1 MPMKITLQTGY
12 HSFLVL
18 LLWTIIVPGVRA
30 ESDRSD
36 QGATMTGVVT
46 SSDDN
51 LPLPGV
57 NVLIKGTTVGTT
69 TDSEGRYAIPAE
81 QGAVLAFSFIGYATQ
96 EIVVATQTAIN
107 VVLRSELHQLG
118 EVVVVGYGAVEK
130 KDLVGAV
137 GVATKKDFGDVPVA
151 NAQQLI
157 QGKISGVQV
166 VNSSGLPGSGVR
178 IAIRGTGTFTSM
190 DPLYVIDGIQGNS
203 ALFNSINA
211 NDIESITVLKDA
223 SSTAIYGANAANGVV
238 IVTTKKAKAG
248 VARVTYSG
256 YYGVAQPWKKLDMMN
271 ASEYLDLVGDI
282 TNNTLTPKLQSDY
295 VKTDRTDWQDA
306 IFRTASVMEHHV
318 GISGGTDKV
327 LYQAS
332 TTYTNQDGIMEDF
345 NFKRLGLRL
354 SLEEN
359 VGKRFKFGQSFN
371 FQYSLSSG
379 NTASFTDAL
388 RMPTYSPIYD
398 PTNLGGFAK
407 VTSSDDLN
415 DAYNPLTG
423 IRLSERRN
431 RNFLSF
437 GQFFGEV
444 DILSGLRFRSQVSID
459 LSSFGNYNYYQANA
473 NGNLLNP
480 NGIDES
486 YGWSINPLLEN
497 YLTYNKKFG
506 VHAFDVIAGN
516 TYRNGGKFRS
526 VNLRG
531 TSFPN
536 DDLKTIIAAP
546 SASLSGGNTGEYA
559 SLSYFARVNYSL
571 MDKYLITASFRRDG
585 NYVFSAANRF
595 GNFPSVGVAW
605 KIAEENFMQSIAF
618 ISQLKVRGSYGITGN
633 SSVPLQFSSI
643 WKGESNN
650 IGYSLGDAENYRQG
664 ATINSSFDPNIQWET
679 TKQFDIGLDI
689 GLFED
694 RFSLSVGYYNRKN
707 EDLLTYVP
715 VPLSTGIGGPYD
727 NPGNILKNIASA
739 SNKGFEIDLGLQ
751 GNAGGLRYSL
761 SVNAAYNKNKVVSLG
776 EGAPFQRGGVSGGN
790 LATKTDTGQPIGSF
804 FGFVVDHVAL
814 DQSDIDAY
822 NAIAR
827 QATNDPAKV
836 YQTGLLPGDIIFRDI
851 NGDGLLTPLDRTFL
865 GSPIPTWNYGTNIN
879 LAYKNFD
886 FMIGLYGISDVK
898 LWNDLKYWTEGTTRP
913 FNSSSD
919 LVDRWRTEGD
929 VSEYPKAGQ
938 NATGSANLRPSDRF
952 VEDGS
957 YMRLRNVT
965 LGYTI
970 PVSNAPGF
978 NKVFS
983 SLRLYV
989 TANNLLTLTKY
1000 KGYDP
1005 EIVGQDFLFDRGID
1019 RGQYPQ
1025 PKIFM
1030 LGVQAGF

>member
-1 MPMKITLQTGY
+1 MKITLRTG
-12 HSFLVL
+12 FKTFVLL
-18 LLWTIIVPGVRA
+18 LLWTTNLRGLHA
-30 ESDRSD
+30 EDYPSD
-36 QGATMTGVVT
+36 QGTTMAGVVT
-46 SSDDN
+46 SSDDK
-51 LPLPGV
+51 LALPGV
-57 NVLIKGTTVGTT
+57 NILIRGTTIGTT
-69 TDSEGRYAIPAE
+69 TDAEGKYVIPVE
-81 QGAVLAFSFIGYATQ
+81 QGAVLVFSFIGYATQ
-96 EIVVATQTAIN
+96 EITVGTQTSIN
-107 VVLRSELHQLG
+107 VSLESDFHQLG

-130 KDLVGAV
+130 KDLIGAV
-137 GVATKKDFGDVPVA
+137 GVATRKDFGDVPVA

-166 VNSSGLPGSGVR
+166 VNSSGLPGAGVK
-178 IAIRGTGTFTSM
+178 IAIRGTGTFTSI
-190 DPLYVIDGIQGNS
+190 DPLYVIDGMQGDAS
-203 ALFNSINA
+203 LFNAINA
-211 NDIESITVLKDA
+211 YDIESITVLKDA

-248 VARVTYSG
+248 LPRVTYNG
-256 YYGVAQPWKKLDMMN
+256 YYGVAQPWKKMDMMN
-271 ASEYLDLVGDI
+271 ATQYLDLVRDI
-282 TNNTLTPKLQSDY
+282 TNNTLTPKLESDY

-306 IFRTASVMEHHV
+306 IFRTATISEHNI
-318 GISGGTDKV
+318 GISGGTEKV

-332 TTYTNQDGIMEDF
+332 TTYTNQDGIMEDY
-345 NFKRLGLRL
+345 NFKRLGIRL
-354 SLEEN
+354 SLEEIL
-359 VGKRFKFGQSFN
+359 GKRFKFGQTFN
-371 FQYSLSSG
+371 FQYALNSG
-379 NTASFTDAL
+379 NPASFTDAL

-398 PTNLGGFAK
+398 ATNLGGFAK

-415 DAYNPLTG
+415 DAFNPLTG

-431 RNFLSF
+431 RDFLTF

-444 DILSGLRFRSQVSID
+444 NIVPNLKFRSQVSID
-459 LSSFGNYNYYQANA
+459 LSSSTSYSYHRANA

-497 YLTYNKKFG
+497 YLNFNKKFG

-526 VNLRG
+526 VNLTG
-531 TSFPN
+531 NNFPN

-546 SASLSGGNTGEYA
+546 SASLSGGNTGQYA
-559 SLSYFARVNYSL
+559 SLSYFGRINYTL
-571 MDKYLITASFRRDG
+571 MEKYLVTASFRRDG

-595 GNFPSVGVAW
+595 GNFPSVGIAW
-605 KIAEENFMQSIAF
+605 KMSEEGFMQA
-618 ISQLKVRGSYGITGN
+618 LKAVSELKIRASYGITGN

-643 WKGESNN
+643 WKGQSNN
-650 IGYSLGDAENYRQG
+650 IVYSLGSAKGYAQG

-679 TKQFDIGLDI
+679 TKQFDVGLDL
-689 GLFED
+689 GLYED
-694 RFSLSVGYYNRKN
+694 RFTLSVGYYDRKN

-727 NPGNILKNIASA
+727 NPGNILKNIATA
-739 SNKGFEIDLGLQ
+739 SNKGVELDLGYR
-751 GNAGGLRYSL
+751 GNIGAFGYSL
-761 SVNAAYNKNKVVSLG
+761 TANAAYNKNKVVSLG
-776 EGAPFQRGGVSGGN
+776 AGAPFQRGTVNGGN
-790 LATKTDTGQPIGSF
+790 LATKTDEDQPIGSF
-804 FGFVVDHVAL
+804 YGYVVDHVAI
-814 DQSDIDAY
+814 DQSDVDAY
-822 NAIAR
+822 NLSAQQVTGQPTA
-827 QATNDPAKV
+827 V

-851 NGDGLLTPLDRTFL
+851 DGDGMLTSLDRTFL
-865 GSPIPTWNYGTNIN
+865 GSPIPVWNYGANVN

-886 FMIGLYGISDVK
+886 FMLGLYGISDVK
-898 LWNDLKYWTEGTTRP
+898 LWNDLKYWTEGTSRP

-919 LVDRWRTEGD
+919 LVNRWRTEGD
-929 VSEYPKAGQ
+929 VSEYPMAGQ

-965 LGYTI
+965 LGYKI
-970 PVSNAPGF
+970 PVGNAQGLG
-978 NKVFS
+978 KVFS

-1005 EIVGQDFLFDRGID
+1005 EVVGQDFLFERGID

-1025 PKIFM
+1025 PKTYM
-1030 LGVQAGF
+1030 LGIQARF